1 MRASMLR
8 QCTRKS
14 AQPSQPSLPSQS
26 SQPSQALQ
34 PLQPLATQ
42 AYDDEY
48 TRNRT
53 RVIEVWKLVHEVH
66 KKELESDRFDDN

>member
-1 MRASMLR
+1 M
-8 QCTRKS
+8 
-14 AQPSQPSLPSQS
+14 PP
-26 SQPSQALQ
+26 
-34 PLQPLATQ
+34 Q

-53 RVIEVWKLVHEVH
+53 RVIEVWKLVHEVN